1 MMSVDADMVDVNILM
16 VMLTPDIFDRLVGA
30 ELVVKAIIFCS
41 VWDI

>member
-16 VMLTPDIFDRLVGA
+16 VMLTPDIFDRLVGS

-41 VWDI
+41 IWDI